1 MWIELGQV
9 DYKLLLLL
17 LYPVFKGIE
26 HQIKKLY
33 IVDDNKLFKVFRFF
47 LCELF
52 SGILLLIIKLRT
64 RKNVIN
70 DNDSDDQNKIVLI
83 NNNIPLFDNEIVKLK
98 KKNKKGKLLLS
109 WIFVICLCAVEILD
123 YFYSIIFEKHYFE
136 YGKQSTGIFF
146 EIFFY
151 ILLSFLILKQKL
163 YKHNY
168 VSSVAIAIVL
178 LILIIISLFYM
189 DNVFLPFSYYFLYA
203 LIFNF
208 SDTLAKKYF
217 ISFYKSPYYTLL
229 IIGSVNT
236 FLLLI
241 SDIIIY
247 FSNIDIYGIIIGF
260 QKNIKDAG
268 AFFLFILD
276 LICQYICILGSWLTI
291 YYYSPCHFFISE
303 YTSEYI
309 YYMILAIN
317 SENEPFYCVANI
329 IIFSI
334 AFFIN
339 IFFALIFNEVIIINF
354 WNLDFNTRKRIM
366 KRMKAEE
373 KKIKNESV

>member
-1 MWIELGQV
+1 MWIELGQA

-26 HQIKKLY
+26 HKIRKSY

-64 RKNVIN
+64 RKNKKN
-70 DNDSDDQNKIVLI
+70 DNDSEDLNKMIFI
-83 NNNIPLFDNEIVKLK
+83 NNNIPILDNEIVKLK
-98 KKNKKGKLLLS
+98 QKNKKGKKILS
-109 WIFVICLCAVEILD
+109 WIFLMCLCSIEIFG

-136 YGKQSTGIFF
+136 YGKQSIGIFF

-168 VSSVAIAIVL
+168 ASSVGIAIVL

-189 DNVFLPFSYYFLYA
+189 ENAFLPFPYYFLYA
-203 LIFNF
+203 LIFNL

-229 IIGSVNT
+229 IIGSINT

-247 FSNIDIYGIIIGF
+247 FANIEVYGIIIGF

-268 AFFLFILD
+268 DFFLFILD

-309 YYMILAIN
+309 YYMILALN
-317 SENEPFYCVANI
+317 SKDEPFYCIANI

-334 AFFIN
+334 AFFVN
-339 IFFALIFNEVIIINF
+339 ILFALVFNEVIIFNI

-366 KRMKAEE
+366 KRMKVEE
-373 KKIKNESV
+373 KKIKNVSV